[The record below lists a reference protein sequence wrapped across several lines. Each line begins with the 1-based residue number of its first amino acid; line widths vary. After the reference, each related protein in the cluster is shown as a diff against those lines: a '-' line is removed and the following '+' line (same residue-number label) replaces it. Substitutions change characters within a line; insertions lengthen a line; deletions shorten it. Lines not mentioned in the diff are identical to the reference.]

1 MRARSASI
9 TDLPISPDEDRE
21 RRFRMYLYMMLV
33 RVGCLGLFF
42 VVPGWWKL
50 APAVVAVLIPY
61 FAVVVAN
68 VSTHAPVE
76 LREAPNALPAAPSAH
91 GSADADRTWRS
102 PAAPDPLDGTT
113 SRDGAG
119 PGAGADR

>member
-1 MRARSASI
+1 
-9 TDLPISPDEDRE
+9 
-21 RRFRMYLYMMLV
+21 MYLYMMLV

-50 APAVVAVLIPY
+50 VPAVVAVLIPY

-76 LREAPNALPAAPSAH
+76 VREAPNALPAGPSAA
-91 GSADADRTWRS
+91 GGYADDDRVWRS
-102 PAAPDPLDGTT
+102 PAARDPLPGSAPAEGDGPAQ
-113 SRDGAG
+113 GAG
-119 PGAGADR
+119 R

>member
-1 MRARSASI
+1 
-9 TDLPISPDEDRE
+9 
-21 RRFRMYLYMMLV
+21 MYLYMMLV

-50 APAVVAVLIPY
+50 VPALVAVLIPY

-76 LREAPNALPAAPSAH
+76 VREAPNALPAVPSAAGYGDGH
-91 GSADADRTWRS
+91 SEDRIWRG
-102 PAAPDPLDGTT
+102 PAASDPIDG
-113 SRDGAG
+113 RMPGHDAGPPGGAG
-119 PGAGADR
+119 R

>member
-21 RRFRMYLYMMLV
+21 RRFRTYLYMMLV
-33 RVGCLGLFF
+33 RVGCLGIFF

-50 APAVVAVLIPY
+50 APALVAVLIPY

-76 LREAPNALPAAPSAH
+76 VREAPNALPAGASAASGDADDDRVWR
-91 GSADADRTWRS
+91 GSAT
-102 PAAPDPLDGTT
+102 PDPLDGTAST
-113 SRDGAG
+113 ERDG
-119 PGAGADR
+119 PGAAR